1 MNGLVINHQHRELMG
16 LLETAIQEN
25 LPSAELVVKHYFA
38 EGTYTREAYLPKGT
52 VATGKI
58 HRHSCI
64 NILSKGKIILVTDE
78 GRFELTAPASFVSGA
93 GVKKAVFVEEDAV
106 FLNVHAWNG
115 PEDLELI
122 EKMLI
127 APSYEALEGTCP
139 GEQ

>member
-78 GRFELTAPASFVSGA
+78 GRFELTAPASFV
-93 GVKKAVFVEEDAV
+93 EEDAV